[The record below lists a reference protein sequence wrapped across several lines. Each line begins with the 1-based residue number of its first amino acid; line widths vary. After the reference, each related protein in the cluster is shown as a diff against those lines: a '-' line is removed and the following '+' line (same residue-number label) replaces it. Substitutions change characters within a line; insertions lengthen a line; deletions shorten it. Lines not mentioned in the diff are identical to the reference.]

1 MAKFQFWLPTLDKIT
16 RIQKSA
22 INSNEAAFVTGVP
35 GTGKTVVSIYRL
47 INANNA
53 ILFTYGKLLRKTIEE
68 KIADRSKTIVNIHKW
83 NYDLTSTYLEENLK
97 DDNIKETINIFK
109 SKGIKYDQIFVDE
122 GQDLLPNSYK
132 LFKGISNNLTVSA
145 DEAQTVTN
153 RYESSDEMDI
163 LKILGDV
170 KQYEL
175 DEIFRSS
182 YELYNFARQF
192 VPYNARANDF
202 NLLEKLQ
209 RDNSGA
215 RKPFVYVLDELSL
228 SYEKMSDIIDDNITD
243 NIGILCEDTI
253 TVDDC
258 TKNLENDY
266 EVSTYH
272 SKLSKE
278 QQNKVLNNDL
288 KSIIITT
295 IRSAKG
301 IEFDVVIM
309 PQFQHAKPE
318 KAEQYFVGATR
329 AKSELHLICI
339 QNTPPMLTTFDENS
353 YKIIKERRR

>member
-16 RIQKSA
+16 RIQRRA
-22 INSNEAAFVTGVP
+22 INSNEAVFVTGVP

-47 INANNA
+47 INTDDA
-53 ILFTYGKLLRKTIEE
+53 ILFTFGKLLRKTIEE
-68 KIADRSKTIVNIHKW
+68 KIADSSKTIVNIHKW
-83 NYDLTSTYLEENLK
+83 NYDLTGIYLQENLK
-97 DDNIKETINIFK
+97 DENIENTIDTFK
-109 SKGIKYDQIFVDE
+109 SKGIIYKEIFVDE

-132 LFKGISNNLTVSA
+132 LFKALSDKLTVSA
-145 DEAQTVTN
+145 DEAQTVTDKD
-153 RYESSDEMDI
+153 ESSNEANI
-163 LKILGDV
+163 LEILGDIQ
-170 KQYEL
+170 QYEL

-192 VPYNARANDF
+192 VSYNSRANDP

-215 RKPFVYVLDELSL
+215 RKPFIYILNELSL
-228 SYEKMSDIIDDNITD
+228 SYEKIRDIIDDNISD
-243 NIGILCEDTI
+243 NIGILCEDII

-272 SKLSKE
+272 SRLSKE
-278 QQNKVLNNDL
+278 AQEKVLRNDL
-288 KSIIITT
+288 SNIVITT
-295 IRSAKG
+295 IKSAKG

-309 PQFQHAKPE
+309 PNFQHAKSE
-318 KAEQYFVGATR
+318 KSEQYFVGATR

-339 QNTPPMLTTFDENS
+339 QDTPSILNSFDENS
-353 YKIIKERRR
+353 YKIVKKRR

>member
-16 RIQKSA
+16 RIQRRA
-22 INSNEAAFVTGVP
+22 INSNEAVFVTGVP

-47 INANNA
+47 INTNNA

-68 KIADRSKTIVNIHKW
+68 KIADNSKTIVNIHKW
-83 NYDLTSTYLEENLK
+83 NYAITNIYLEENLK
-97 DDNIKETINIFK
+97 DENIQNTIDTFK
-109 SKGIKYDQIFVDE
+109 SKGIKYSHIFVDE
-122 GQDLLPNSYK
+122 GQDLVPNSYK
-132 LFKGISNNLTVSA
+132 LFKELSDSLTVSA

-153 RYESSDEMDI
+153 QNESSDETDI

-170 KQYEL
+170 QQYEL

-192 VPYNARANDF
+192 VSYNARANDP

-215 RKPFVYVLDELSL
+215 RKPFVYILDELSL
-228 SYEKMSDIIDDNITD
+228 SYEKMKDIIDDNISD
-243 NIGILCEDTI
+243 NIGILCEDKV

-258 TKNLENDY
+258 TNNLENDY
-266 EVSTYH
+266 DVSSYH
-272 SKLSKE
+272 SGLSREE
-278 QQNKVLNNDL
+278 QENVLNSDL
-288 KSIIITT
+288 NNIVITT

-301 IEFDVVIM
+301 IEFDVVII
-309 PQFQHAKPE
+309 PNFQYARQE
-318 KAEQYFVGATR
+318 KVEQYFVGATR

-339 QNTPPMLTTFDENS
+339 QNTPSLLNDFDENS
-353 YKIIKERRR
+353 YKIVKKRR

>member
-16 RIQKSA
+16 RIQRRA
-22 INSNEAAFVTGVP
+22 INSNEAVFVTGVP

-47 INANNA
+47 VNADNA

-68 KIADRSKTIVNIHKW
+68 KIADNSKIIVNIHKW
-83 NYDLTSTYLEENLK
+83 NYDITSVYLEENLE
-97 DDNIKETINIFK
+97 DANIEETIDTFK
-109 SKGIKYDQIFVDE
+109 SKGIKYSQIFVDE

-132 LFKGISNNLTVSA
+132 LFKGISDSLTVSA

-153 RYESSDEMDI
+153 KSESSDENDI

-170 KQYEL
+170 QQYEL

-192 VPYNARANDF
+192 VSYNARANDP

-215 RKPFVYVLDELSL
+215 RKPFIYILDELSL
-228 SYEKMSDIIDDNITD
+228 SYEKMRDILDDNISD
-243 NIGILCEDTI
+243 NIGILCEDII

-272 SKLSKE
+272 SRLSKE
-278 QQNKVLNNDL
+278 EQERVLRDDLNN
-288 KSIIITT
+288 IVITT
-295 IRSAKG
+295 IKSAKG
-301 IEFDVVIM
+301 IEFDVVII
-309 PQFQHAKPE
+309 PNFQHAKRE
-318 KAEQYFVGATR
+318 QAEQYFVGATR
-329 AKSELHLICI
+329 AKSELHLMCI
-339 QNTPPMLTTFDENS
+339 QNTPLILDDFNENS
-353 YKIIKERRR
+353 YKIVRKRR